1 MVART
6 LKRALYLIVATAGVG
21 FAMAALL
28 LLTRTVQKS
37 DDFDRLQD
45 IIVAINI
52 AGGMLLLAMLIG
64 NLTRLARDYRDN
76 VPGAKL
82 KARMVG
88 MFVGLAVLPLL
99 VVFYFSTQFINRG
112 IDSWFNIEVEEGLE
126 NALELSRAAL
136 ELQKRRNL
144 ASTQSAAQRL
154 SLVTDAQAVFELS
167 ILRREAGASEMT
179 LYGSNNTVLATSS
192 GSATAGLPKP
202 LNEEVVLQMQQ
213 GRPFVSLESLAD
225 GGVEI
230 RTAVVFRHRVGRS
243 REARVV
249 QGYYPVTDRLAE
261 MVGSVERS
269 FQEYQQ
275 LVFFREDLKDL
286 LTVTLAFVLLLSLL
300 AAIYGAFVLSRR
312 LVAPIQDL
320 VAGTRAVAMGDFDTR
335 LPAPSR
341 DEIGFLISS
350 FNDMTQRLATA
361 RREASL
367 NQALVEAERTNLE
380 VILARLSTG
389 VVALEADL
397 TIRNANQAAGAI
409 LGVDLVHRSGEK
421 LVDVARENALLEQFV
436 DVARVHLD
444 AGETEW
450 REQIVLRGEV
460 GRRVLTCACTTLP
473 GDENHAAGYVVVFDD
488 ITALLQAQRDA
499 AWGEVARRLA
509 HEIKNPLTPIQL
521 SAERMRHK
529 YLHSMPEEEAQV
541 LDRATHTIV
550 QQVEAMKEMVNAFS
564 DYARAPD
571 IEIARFDL
579 DKLVHEV
586 VDLYRAQESAVKIV
600 LTSDPTLPPLEADM
614 GRVRQMLHNLIRNA
628 VEALEHTDD
637 ARIDVHV
644 SAAEIDSVPM
654 VQIRV
659 EDNGP
664 GFQAGSVNQ
673 VFDPYVTTKPKGTG
687 LGLAIV
693 KKLVEEHVGTIQAA
707 NRAVGGAMIS
717 IRLPVDEAAREM
729 MITLAPGRADRRRE
743 QAWPT
748 RTYSSS
754 TTKPI
759 SEI

>member
-6 LKRALYLIVATAGVG
+6 LKRALYLIVATSGVG
-21 FAMAALL
+21 LVIAALF
-28 LLTRTVQKS
+28 LLTQTVQKS
-37 DDFDRLQD
+37 DDFGRLQNL
-45 IIVAINI
+45 ILAINI
-52 AGGMLLLAMLIG
+52 AGGVLLLAMLIG
-64 NLTRLARDYRDN
+64 NLTRLARDYRQN

-99 VVFYFSTQFINRG
+99 VVFYFSLQFINRG
-112 IDSWFNIEVEEGLE
+112 IDSWFDVEVEEGLD

-136 ELQKRRNL
+136 EIQKRRNL
-144 ASTQSAAQRL
+144 RSTQAVAQRL
-154 SLVTDAQAVFELS
+154 AMVTDRQVVFELS
-167 ILRREAGASEMT
+167 MLRRESGASEMT
-179 LYGSNNTVLATSS
+179 LYGQNNTVLATSS
-192 GSATAGLPKP
+192 NSATAGLPKP
-202 LNEEVVLQMQQ
+202 LTEEVVLQMQQ
-213 GRPFVSLESLAD
+213 ARPFVSLESLGE
-225 GGVEI
+225 GGVEV
-230 RTAVVFRHRVGRS
+230 RTAVVFTHRAGRVQ
-243 REARVV
+243 EARVV
-249 QGYYPVTDRLAE
+249 QGYYPVDDRLAA

-269 FQEYQQ
+269 YQEYQQ

-286 LTVTLAFVLLLSLL
+286 LTVTLLFVLLLSLL

-335 LPAPSR
+335 VPATTR
-341 DEIGFLISS
+341 DEIGFLVSS

-367 NQALVEAERTNLE
+367 SAALVEAERTNLE

-389 VVALEADL
+389 VLALEADL
-397 TIRNANQAAGAI
+397 TIRNANQAAGSI
-409 LGVDLVHRSGEK
+409 LGADLEHRSGEK
-421 LVDVARENALLEQFV
+421 LVDVAKENSLLDQFV

-473 GDENHAAGYVVVFDD
+473 GDEDHAAGYVVVFDD

-529 YLHSMPEEEAQV
+529 YLHTLPEEEAQV

-586 VDLYRAQESAVKIV
+586 VDLYRAQESDVAIV
-600 LTSDPTLPPLEADM
+600 LTSDPTMQMIEADM
-614 GRVRQMLHNLIRNA
+614 GRVRQILHNLLRNA
-628 VEALEHTDD
+628 VEALENTENG
-637 ARIDVHV
+637 RIDVHV
-644 SAAEIDSVPM
+644 SAAEIDDVDI
-654 VQIRV
+654 VQIKV

-664 GFQAGSVNQ
+664 GFKPGTASQI
-673 VFDPYVTTKPKGTG
+673 FDPYVPTKPKGTG
-687 LGLAIV
+687 RGLAIV
-693 KKLVEEHVGTIQAA
+693 KKLVEEHVGTVRAR
-707 NRAVGGAMIS
+707 NRKDGGAMIS
-717 IRLPVDEAAREM
+717 IRLPLNEAAREL
-729 MITLAPGRADRRRE
+729 IIAKAPGRAEKRRE
-743 QAWPT
+743 QA
-748 RTYSSS
+748 
-754 TTKPI
+754 
-759 SEI
+759 